1 VDVHTVWECGLNGVS
16 VSADGGQTW
25 EDVAANARG
34 QSCMLSFLDD
44 ATGWIHTRQGLWMTT
59 DGGETLQ
66 EIALPGGIETI
77 MGISLRT
84 PTDGY
89 VVDSAGVL
97 YTTSDGGQTWSS
109 QTLGVDLETYT
120 IILPTSDTTTAAVR
134 FADADHGVVV
144 VNLAGGGQ
152 VRVVALRTA
161 DGGQTWEEESVT
173 STMWGA
179 VPYLSP
185 DGMFLTLYDS
195 GQITVLR
202 YQGN

>member
-1 VDVHTVWECGLNGVS
+1 MVSFLDDTTGWIRTQRGLQ
-16 VSADGGQTW
+16 ATTDGGQT
-25 EDVAANARG
+25 
-34 QSCMLSFLDD
+34 
-44 ATGWIHTRQGLWMTT
+44 
-59 DGGETLQ
+59 LQ
-66 EIALPGGIETI
+66 EITLPEGIEDI

-109 QTLGVDLETYT
+109 QTLGVDLATYT
-120 IILPTSDTTTAAVR
+120 IILPTTNTTTAAVR
-134 FADADHGVVV
+134 FADAEHGVVV
-144 VNLAGGGQ
+144 LNLAGGGQ

-161 DGGQTWEEESVT
+161 DGGQTWAEESVT

-195 GQITVLR
+195 EQVTVFR
-202 YQGN
+202 YQGD